1 MGHVFESPF
10 GKAGVI
16 IYALGTIVVYGY
28 VALCGVAVC
37 GTWFIMP
44 VLPWAYVMRDLGL
57 GFPLA
62 LYPVFVLLNASVAY
76 ILGTVVEW
84 MCRRFV

>member
-1 MGHVFESPF
+1 M
-10 GKAGVI
+10 
-16 IYALGTIVVYGY
+16 YALGTIVVYGH
-28 VALCGVAVC
+28 VATCGVATC
-37 GTWFIMP
+37 GTWFVAP

-76 ILGTVVEW
+76 ILGAAVEW
-84 MCRRFV
+84 VYRHFV